1 MYSTPSVIIFDLD
14 GTLVDS
20 APDLHA
26 CANRLL
32 TTHGHS
38 QISLDQSKKF
48 IGDGIRHFIKCVW
61 SAVGRHLD
69 ERELDLKEKEF
80 LSYYEKFPAV
90 LTQLYPGVDIVLGE
104 LQQRGYRMG
113 ICTNKPQIATER
125 LLSELGISHF
135 FDKVAGGDLYPE
147 RKPNKFHL
155 LNLLEEMD
163 TLPNTAIMV
172 GDNEHDSET
181 ARAAQVYF
189 VFSTYGYSR
198 LSHDQITF
206 NSKVDTFYQLL
217 ELDELKVEKTS

>member
-1 MYSTPSVIIFDLD
+1 MNSTQSVIIFDLD
-14 GTLVDS
+14 GTLADS
-20 APDLHA
+20 APDLHF

-32 TTHGHS
+32 KTHGHS
-38 QISLDQSKKF
+38 QISLAQSKKF

-61 SAVGRHLD
+61 LAVGQQLD
-69 ERELDLKEKEF
+69 GQELNLIEQEF
-80 LSYYEKFPAV
+80 LSYYEKHPAT
-90 LTQLYPGVDIVLGE
+90 LTQLYPGVAIVLHE

-113 ICTNKPQIATER
+113 VCTNKPQIATEK
-125 LLSELGISHF
+125 LLSELRISSF
-135 FDKVAGGDLYPE
+135 FDKVAGGDLYTE

-189 VFSTYGYSR
+189 VFATYGYSR
-198 LSHDQITF
+198 LPHDQITF
-206 NSKVDTFYQLL
+206 NSKVDTFYQLI
-217 ELDELKVEKTS
+217 ELDKLR